1 MKTRA
6 GLQFQVD
13 GPIEVVEMDIPDD
26 PKPNQVLVKMFSSG
40 ICHSHLHTMH
50 NPNAARPVALG
61 HEGTG
66 VVSKVGSG
74 VNHLNEG
81 DVVIV
86 TWVRRSMPKGPIPPA
101 KNGATYQEQEV
112 TDSVYT
118 QAEDVLMDADYV
130 VPIGKDDPTD
140 VSCIVGCAV
149 LTGAGAVINT
159 AKVKEGETVAVFGVG
174 GVGLCAVQA
183 AAISG
188 ANPVIAVDLDDAKL
202 ELAKEFGASHVINA
216 AKTNPVEAIVDL
228 THGGVDYAF
237 DAIGVKATNEQILP
251 STRPGGSGAD
261 NLGGTAVLIGLPHEN
276 HEMSIP
282 PRLFVGGQRQY
293 RGSLG
298 ATYPD
303 TDFPMFLQWHKEGKF
318 PLDKL
323 ITRRYPL
330 DEIDDAYKALQ
341 AGEVLGRS
349 ILLY

>member
-6 GLQFQVD
+6 GLQFEVD

-26 PKPNQVLVKMFSSG
+26 PMPNQALVKMFSSG
-40 ICHSHLHTMH
+40 ICHSHLHQMH
-50 NPNAARPVALG
+50 NPDIARPLALG

-66 VVSKVGSG
+66 VVSKIGSD

-86 TWVRRSMPKGPIPPA
+86 TWVRRSMPKGPSLVA
-101 KNGATYQEQEV
+101 NNGATYRKQEV
-112 TDSVYT
+112 TDSIYT
-118 QAEDVLMDADYV
+118 QAEDVLIDADYV
-130 VPIGKDDPTD
+130 VPISKDDPTD

-159 AKVKEGETVAVFGVG
+159 AKVQEGETVAVFGVG

-188 ANPVIAVDLDDAKL
+188 ANQVIAVDLDDAKL
-202 ELAKEFGASHVINA
+202 ELAKEFGATHVINA
-216 AKTNPVEAIVDL
+216 GKTNPVEAIVDL
-228 THGGVDYAF
+228 TQGGVDYAF

-251 STRPGGSGAD
+251 STRPGGFGAD
-261 NLGGTAVLIGLPHEN
+261 NLGGTAILIGLPHEN
-276 HEMSIP
+276 HEMSLP
-282 PRLFVGGQRQY
+282 PRDFVAGQRQY
-293 RGSLG
+293 RGSAG

-330 DEIDDAYKALQ
+330 NEIDDAYKALQ
-341 AGEVLGRS
+341 AGEILGRS

>member
-6 GLQFQVD
+6 GLQFVLD
-13 GPIEVVEMDIPDD
+13 GPIEVVEIDLPD
-26 PKPNQVLVKMFSSG
+26 PNPNQVLVKMFSSG
-40 ICHSHLHTMH
+40 ICHSHLHQMH
-50 NPNAARPVALG
+50 SPDMTRPLALG

-66 VVSKVGSG
+66 IVSKVGNE
-74 VNHLNEG
+74 VTHLSEG
-81 DVVIV
+81 DIVIV
-86 TWVRRSMPKGPIPPA
+86 TWVRRSMPKGPIPNA

-112 TDSVYT
+112 TDSIYT
-118 QAEDVLMDADYV
+118 QAKDVLMDADFV
-130 VPIGKDDPTD
+130 VPISKDYPTD

-159 AKVKEGETVAVFGVG
+159 AKVQHGESVAVFGVG

-188 ANPVIAVDLDDAKL
+188 ADPVIAVDLDDLKL
-202 ELAKEFGASHVINA
+202 ELSKTFGATHVINA

-237 DAIGVKATNEQILP
+237 DAIGVKTTNEQILH

-282 PRLFVGGQRQY
+282 PRLFVTGQRRY
-293 RGSLG
+293 IGSLG

-303 TDFPMFLQWHKEGKF
+303 RDFQMFMQWYKEGKF

-323 ITRRYPL
+323 VTRRYSL
-330 DEIDDAYKALQ
+330 EEIDDAYRALQ

-349 ILLY
+349 ILVY